1 MIGLLDT
8 AVVIDLLRAHPPAGQ
23 WLSGQDELAVS
34 PVVWL
39 EVIEGAENLR
49 AQSQAVELLRH
60 FERAEVL
67 PVDFEWAIRQALR
80 FRLSHN
86 VDMMDC
92 LIAATAERLGVPL
105 FTANL
110 KHFQP
115 LIGELAQRPY

>member
-1 MIGLLDT
+1 MTGLLDT
-8 AVVIDLLRAHPPAGQ
+8 AIVVDLLRAYPLAGE
-23 WLSGQDELAVS
+23 WLASQDELAIS

-39 EVIEGAENLR
+39 EIIEGAENLR
-49 AQSQAVELLRH
+49 AQTQAVELLRH
-60 FERAEVL
+60 FQRAEVL
-67 PVDFEWAIRQALR
+67 PADLDWAIRQALR

-92 LIAATAERLGVPL
+92 LIASTAQRLGVPL

-115 LIGELAQRPY
+115 LIGDLARRPY